1 MNISAE
7 ENKVIISNL
16 KDFDVTHVFDCGQC
30 FRFYQ
35 EEDNSYTGVAFGKVI
50 NVSKQ
55 GDKLIIDNTN
65 LEDFNNIWKSF
76 FDLDTDYSAIKT
88 KLSQI
93 DETMMKSIE
102 FGHGIRIIKQDEWE
116 TLVSFITSA
125 NNRIPMIRRAI
136 EGLSEKY
143 GEVIEEYRGKKHYS
157 FPKADILKD
166 LSPEDIKLSGVG
178 FRAKYILDAAKKVA
192 SGDIDIYNIRKLD
205 YEDAKKE
212 LMKISGVGPK
222 VSDCILL
229 FSMDKA
235 NAFPIDVW
243 VKRVMEYF
251 YFPEGINNKELTIKA
266 DEKFGE
272 LAGFAQQYL
281 FYYARE
287 LKIGK

>member
-1 MNISAE
+1 MNIVEKNNS
-7 ENKVIISNL
+7 VIISELN
-16 KDFDVTHVFDCGQC
+16 DFNATHVFDCGQC

-35 EEDNSYTGVAFGKVI
+35 EEDGSYTGVAHGRVI
-50 NVSKQ
+50 NVSVGK
-55 GDKLIIDNTN
+55 DKLVIDNTT
-65 LEDFNNIWKSF
+65 LEDFNNIWKKF
-76 FDLDTDYSAIKT
+76 FDLETNYGQIKSILNEIDDTMK
-88 KLSQI
+88 
-93 DETMMKSIE
+93 KSIE

-136 EGLSEKY
+136 EGISEKY
-143 GEVIEEYRGKKHYS
+143 GEYIGEYRGKKHYS
-157 FPKADILKD
+157 FPPADKLKD
-166 LSPEDIKLSGVG
+166 LTPEDIKLSGVG
-178 FRAKYILDAAKKVA
+178 FRAKYILDAANKVY
-192 SGDIDIYNIRKLD
+192 DNTVDIYNLRNLS
-205 YEDAKKE
+205 YEEAKKE

-229 FSMDKA
+229 FSMDKH

-251 YFPEGINNKELTIKA
+251 YYPEGISNKELTVKA
-266 DEKFGE
+266 DEKFGK